1 MLTLV
6 LQFLLKERLLS
17 QIPMQTLVYAKVS
30 KNIAY
35 ANFSTPNGLFTWSE
49 VQIFLQNVQL

>member
-35 ANFSTPNGLFTWSE
+35 ANFSTPNQAL
-49 VQIFLQNVQL
+49 VIDQKKVMQ